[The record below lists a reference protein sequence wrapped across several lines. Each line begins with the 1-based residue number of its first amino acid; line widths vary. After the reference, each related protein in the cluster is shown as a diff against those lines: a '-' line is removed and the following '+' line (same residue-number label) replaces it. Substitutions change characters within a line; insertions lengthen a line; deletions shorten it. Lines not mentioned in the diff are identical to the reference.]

1 MQLATS
7 GALLTLLVVSIAINY
22 VDRGAL
28 SVSAPLI
35 ASELSLST
43 NQMGLLLSAF
53 FWTYSTFQIAA
64 GWLVDRYPVKW
75 VYAGGFLIW
84 SLSTAATGL
93 ASSLGA
99 LIAARLTLG
108 AGESVA
114 YPAISKILVRAFPE
128 SSRGVANS
136 LIDAGAKL
144 GPGLSTLAGGFAVA
158 VLGWRG
164 LFIAAGLGSLLWLIP
179 WLALPSLKLSETDD
193 RSQGSGP
200 GWRELLARRPVWGTS
215 LGMFA
220 LGYTQYF
227 LLTWLPS
234 YLIQERGL
242 TMSSMA
248 VLGSLP
254 FWGMAAASV
263 TAGWCADRSIKAG
276 RSVSRV
282 RKGYAVSGLILCGL
296 VILPAPA
303 VAGANFSV
311 ALITGACI
319 CLGGFTANVW
329 AITQTLAGPLAAG
342 RWTGLQNCIGNLGG
356 VLAPLVT
363 AWIVSV
369 TGSFLFAFWAATA
382 ALLLGAVAYL
392 TLVGNVQP
400 LVWASPGIPFSPRH
414 EYR

>member
-1 MQLATS
+1 
-7 GALLTLLVVSIAINY
+7 
-22 VDRGAL
+22 
-28 SVSAPLI
+28 
-35 ASELSLST
+35 
-43 NQMGLLLSAF
+43 MGVLFSAF

-75 VYAGGFLIW
+75 VFAGGFLIW
-84 SLSTAATGL
+84 SLSTAATG
-93 ASSLGA
+93 AVNSLGS
-99 LIAARLTLG
+99 LIAARLALG

-128 SSRGVANS
+128 STRGVANA
-136 LIDAGAKL
+136 LVDAGAKL

-158 VLGWRG
+158 AFGWRG
-164 LFIAAGLGSLLWLIP
+164 LFFAAGLGSLLWLIP
-179 WLALPSLKLSETDD
+179 WLAMPSIEPNEEDATPR
-193 RSQGSGP
+193 RSSP
-200 GWRELLARRPVWGTS
+200 GWRDLLSRRAVWGTS

-234 YLIQERGL
+234 YLVQERGL

-254 FWGMAAASV
+254 FLGMAAASLV
-263 TAGWCADRSIKAG
+263 AGWCADRSIKAG
-276 RSVSRV
+276 RDVSTV
-282 RKGYAVSGLILCGL
+282 RKGYAISGLILCGL

-303 VAGANFSV
+303 VANANFSIG
-311 ALITGACI
+311 LITGACV

-329 AITQTLAGPLAAG
+329 AITQTLAGPMAAG

-363 AWIVSV
+363 AWIVSI

-382 ALLLGAVAYL
+382 ALLLGAGAYFA
-392 TLVGNVQP
+392 LVGRVQP
-400 LVWASPGIPFSPRH
+400 LTWLSAKPPVSATA
-414 EYR
+414 